1 MCTEVGRY
9 PTQTAK
15 MQGPHPWLGKTAAS
29 QGDSMGCEAELLP
42 PPQFVGS
49 WIPGLWQP
57 CGADWALL
65 QRDLEQGS
73 SNHNGA
79 CNYVQN

>member
-42 PPQFVGS
+42 PPVCRQLDP
-49 WIPGLWQP
+49 WAMAALWGRLGP
-57 CGADWALL
+57 APEGFRAG
-65 QRDLEQGS
+65 EFKP
-73 SNHNGA
+73 
-79 CNYVQN
+79 